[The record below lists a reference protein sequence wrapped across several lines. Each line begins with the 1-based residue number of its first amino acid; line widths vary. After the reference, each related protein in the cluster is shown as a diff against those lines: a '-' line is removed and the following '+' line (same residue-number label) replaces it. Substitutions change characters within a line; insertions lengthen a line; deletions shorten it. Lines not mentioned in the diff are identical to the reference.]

1 MFLRSKEIAF
11 TGIMMAIGVLLVM
24 LGGFFEGST
33 LFFLAAASFLAGVVF
48 RCVSPGTSF
57 FYVAGTSLLGV
68 ILAPQKLYLAT
79 FLVFSIYI
87 LGIEYME
94 KAFAEKETLI
104 ARGKIWVLKAVLYHL
119 LLGISV
125 FLVQKFFGLE
135 EVFGGGLFG
144 KIKEYRMILIFVV
157 IVLAE
162 LFWLI
167 FDRAYAYFQKRYGNT
182 LKRMIRQDR

>member
-11 TGIMMAIGVLLVM
+11 TGIMMAAGVLLVL

-33 LFFLAAASFLAGVVF
+33 LFFLAAASFLTGIVF
-48 RCVSPGTSF
+48 RCISPGTSL
-57 FYVAGTSLLGV
+57 FYVAGTSLLGI
-68 ILAPQKLYLAT
+68 ILSPQKLYLAT
-79 FLVFSIYI
+79 FLAFSIYI

-94 KAFAEKETLI
+94 KAFAEKETII
-104 ARGKIWVLKAVLYHL
+104 ARGKIWVFKAVLYHL

-135 EVFGGGLFG
+135 GFFRQGILA
-144 KIKEYRMILIFVV
+144 KIKDYQIVFVLSV
-157 IVLAE
+157 VVLAE

-167 FDRAYAYFQKRYGNT
+167 FDRAYVYFQKRYGDI
-182 LKRMIRQDR
+182 LKRIGR

>member
-33 LFFLAAASFLAGVVF
+33 LFFLAAASFLTGVVF
-48 RCVSPGTSF
+48 RCISPGVSW

-79 FLVFSIYI
+79 FLAFSIYI

-94 KAFAEKETLI
+94 KAFAGKETFM
-104 ARGKIWVLKAVLYHL
+104 AKGKIWVLKAILYHL

-125 FLVQKFFGLE
+125 LLVQKFFGLE
-135 EVFGGGLFG
+135 GIFANGIFG
-144 KIKEYRMILIFVV
+144 KIKEYQILFIIVV
-157 IVLAE
+157 LLMAE
-162 LFWLI
+162 LFWLV
-167 FDRAYAYFQKRYGNT
+167 FDRAYVYFQKRYGNT
-182 LKRMIRQDR
+182 LGRIGR

>member
-1 MFLRSKEIAF
+1 MFLRSKAIAF

-33 LFFLAAASFLAGVVF
+33 LFFLAAASFLTGVVF
-48 RCVSPGTSF
+48 RCISPGTSW

-79 FLVFSIYI
+79 FLAFSIYI

-104 ARGKIWVLKAVLYHL
+104 AKGKIWVLKAVLYHL

-125 FLVQKFFGLE
+125 LLVQKFFGLE
-135 EVFGGGLFG
+135 DVFAKGIFV
-144 KIKEYRMILIFVV
+144 KIKEYQILFVIML
-157 IVLAE
+157 IVMAE

-167 FDRAYAYFQKRYGNT
+167 FDRAYVYFQKRYGNT
-182 LKRMIRQDR
+182 LKRIGR